1 MQKISI
7 SLVDD
12 HVLFRNG
19 IAQLIQN
26 FSEYKIV
33 NQSSNGKEFIEWI
46 QAGNGT
52 DIVILDI
59 QMPVMDGEFT
69 ARWLHQ
75 NEPKIKVLALS
86 MFDDEHHVLKMIKA
100 GARGYI
106 LKNAEP
112 DELRLALDH
121 IWHRNL
127 YHSELVSSAMMKSLV
142 DGSSSDQQKE
152 FIKLHEKEREFLQFL
167 CSDLTYKE
175 ISGKMNVAVRTVDTY
190 RENLFN
196 RFNIKSRIG
205 LVLFAIRNELVKI

>member
-1 MQKISI
+1 MEKISI

-19 IAQLIQN
+19 IAQLVQN
-26 FSEYKIV
+26 FSQYKVV
-33 NQSSNGKEFIEWI
+33 NQSSNGKEFIEWL
-46 QAGNGT
+46 QAGNRT

-59 QMPVMDGEFT
+59 QMPMMDGEST

-112 DELRLALDH
+112 DELRLALDQ
-121 IWHRNL
+121 IWHKNL
-127 YHSELVSSAMMKSLV
+127 YHSELVSNAMMKSLV
-142 DGSSSDQQKE
+142 DGNVSDQKD
-152 FIKLHEKEREFLQFL
+152 FIKLHDKEREFLQLL

-205 LVLFAIRNELVKI
+205 LVLFAIRNEIVKI

>member
-1 MQKISI
+1 MEKISI

-19 IAQLIQN
+19 IAQLVQN
-26 FSEYKIV
+26 FSEYKVV

-46 QAGNGT
+46 QAGNRT

-112 DELRLALDH
+112 DELRLALDQ

-127 YHSELVSSAMMKSLV
+127 YHSELVSNAMMKSLA
-142 DGSSSDQQKE
+142 DGSGSDQKE